1 MLHIYIKQLKE
12 RGELQRQH
20 TSITENSWQQM
31 KHSRSPLTH
40 SHMTEHFLVQNHW
53 KLYLGNEGKLLLGL
67 VLLMYQYCDLQVYF
81 TKLLGLLSIPF
92 CSLDMLGFLSFPG
105 TVKRTEVFLSFGFAS
120 CCPSLPQESPWKN
133 RQSCPGAVQLSPG
146 EKKKRKKKREKR
158 NGRGEKWGTKEQM
171 PFSIGE
177 VFA

>member
-20 TSITENSWQQM
+20 TSITENSRQQI
-31 KHSRSPLTH
+31 KRSRSPLTH

-120 CCPSLPQESPWKN
+120 CCPSLPQENPWKN
-133 RQSCPGAVQLSPG
+133 CQSCPGAVQLCPG
-146 EKKKRKKKREKR
+146 ERSEERR
-158 NGRGEKWGTKEQM
+158 VGKECRSRWS
-171 PFSIGE
+171 PYH
-177 VFA
+177 